1 MEKRRNY
8 VQDQYN
14 IKNIKM
20 RENIFTSDET
30 KTNTGIK
37 AVLLKMA

>member
-1 MEKRRNY
+1 MCGLLGHIAHLLSIGAHGLK
-8 VQDQYN
+8 
-14 IKNIKM
+14 
-20 RENIFTSDET
+20 NIFTSDET